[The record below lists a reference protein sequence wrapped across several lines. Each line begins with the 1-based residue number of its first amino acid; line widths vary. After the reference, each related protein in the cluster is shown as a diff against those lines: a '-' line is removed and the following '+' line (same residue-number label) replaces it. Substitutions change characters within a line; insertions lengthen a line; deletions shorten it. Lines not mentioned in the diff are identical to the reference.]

1 MVNMCQHFFLKKLI
15 FFHVIFKIIIDNDT
29 KR

>member
-15 FFHVIFKIIIDNDT
+15 FFHVTFKIIMDNSV